1 MVDNLP
7 SQMNIQYP
15 VTGYNKL
22 AHMILGCMEE
32 DGVGG
37 GGREIFV
44 LEGKKEIQIERNRET
59 EREKDGQ
66 DRERN
71 ERG

>member
-1 MVDNLP
+1 MSV
-7 SQMNIQYP
+7 
-15 VTGYNKL
+15 
-22 AHMILGCMEE
+22 ER
-32 DGVGG
+32 G